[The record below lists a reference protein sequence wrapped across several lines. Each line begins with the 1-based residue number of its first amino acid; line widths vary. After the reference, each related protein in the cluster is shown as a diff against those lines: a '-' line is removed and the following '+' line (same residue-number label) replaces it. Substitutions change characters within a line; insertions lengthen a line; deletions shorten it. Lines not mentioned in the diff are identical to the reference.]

1 MSAADVRVPLAAP
14 PMTRRRRWQAAW
26 RRPETRW
33 AYLFLLPWILGFLV
47 FTAGPMLAS
56 LVLSFTDYDVINPAT
71 YVGGENYQRMVEDP
85 EVRTA
90 LFNTV
95 LYTVIH
101 VPLSIAIALALAVLL
116 NQIGGRFAG
125 FFRTVFY
132 LPAMTPT
139 VAVGVLFLLLL
150 NGQNGLVNA
159 LLRLFGINGPA
170 WTTDP
175 DWVRWGIIIM
185 SLWTIGGTIVI
196 LFAALKNVPNDLYE
210 AARIDGAGAWRQFRE
225 VTVPMISGS
234 LFFVTIVNTIASLQ
248 MFTEVYTMFY
258 GNAQS
263 ELQASD
269 SALFYVIY
277 LFQQGFQFLEMG
289 YASALAWGLFAIVLI
304 VTLVQVKLGDRFV
317 YYEGD
322 DR

>member
-1 MSAADVRVPLAAP
+1 MPVTDVATVSGDRVVQP
-14 PMTRRRRWQAAW
+14 RRRGRWAQW

-33 AYLFLLPWILGFLV
+33 AYLFLAPWIIGFLA
-47 FTAGPMLAS
+47 FTAGPMIAS
-56 LVLSFTDYDVINPAT
+56 LVMSFTDYDVINEASF
-71 YVGGENYQRMVEDP
+71 VGGENYSRMVSDP
-85 EVRTA
+85 QVRTA
-90 LFNTV
+90 LFNTL
-95 LYTVIH
+95 LYTFVH
-101 VPLSIAIALALAVLL
+101 VPLSIGIALSLAVLL

-132 LPAMTPT
+132 MPAMTPT

-159 LLRLFGINGPA
+159 FLGIFGINGPA

-175 DWVRWGIIIM
+175 DWIRWGIVTM

-196 LFAALKNVPNDLYE
+196 LFAALKNVPVHLYE
-210 AARIDGAGAWRQFRE
+210 AARIDGAGPWRQFRE
-225 VTVPMISGS
+225 VTLPMISGA
-234 LFFVTIVNTIASLQ
+234 LFFVAIVNTIASLQ

-263 ELQASD
+263 QLQASD
-269 SALFYVIY
+269 TALFYVIY
-277 LFQQGFQFLEMG
+277 LFQQGFQYLNMG
-289 YASALAWGLFAIVLI
+289 YASALAWGLFVIVLV
-304 VTLVQVKLGDRFV
+304 VTLVQVKLGDKFV

-322 DR
+322 D